1 MALDAVSGIAGLI
14 DFAIK
19 LKGTFDQLG
28 ENRSQNQ
35 IIANNILISLQRIER
50 LASDHSH
57 ELSMAPDIKDSM
69 DQLEIELQ
77 TALDKCQR
85 RYKPREGFGKVTGKV
100 REWKDGS
107 STKKELTRLE
117 SNINT
122 FYLHFLVDMSA
133 LTGFN
138 TTRMDATMVNMQE
151 CLNKISLR
159 IHTDIIPAAEEDPT
173 LAEELVVGSATLDR
187 PEITRAMEEATAA
200 LEKAPQESIEQQ
212 YLQLQIKTLRG
223 KLNGVTPNQ
232 EKTSFTFRKRKG
244 GPRQPPAFTPAT
256 QYTSIS
262 EPLPEAQDA
271 IMESIRLLRRLETAK
286 SNTVSLQTIGE
297 LRDLSTNLRAL
308 GLLTEAHEICLA
320 CVEMCRSMAAANPQS
335 VAFDLAL
342 TLTHLS
348 SSANDIGERDEALS
362 SAKEA
367 ASIYRQLA
375 QSRPQVYN
383 PHLAMEGI
391 DITISLVKIK
401 DAFRPDL
408 AKALIYHAYALLG
421 TGRFQDSLRAITE
434 AVSISRKLVAQS
446 EDQYAP
452 LLSKALNFLGVC
464 LREHNRY
471 DESIE
476 AAKEAVA
483 IRRRLV
489 ELRPSVYSVAL
500 TDSLNSLSL
509 SLGEAWQYEEAMEAS
524 REAVDCAR
532 KRLVRDA
539 SDPNQWLLAQSLAPM
554 AWNLAGLDMLDESVH
569 LASEAIG
576 LIRSLA
582 ADNEAL
588 RTDLSGAL
596 MDLGT
601 GLIEFGR
608 LEPALEAL
616 KESVAIRR
624 VLVENYQRVQLPLL
638 AESLDWMGWCLMG
651 MGRRDEA
658 LAAAQESV
666 DLFGDAL
673 RHSDCPDAFRMGLAM
688 ALSLLSRCLRL
699 GGRNAE
705 SLKPAQDA
713 YHLLETFPAHYPPL
727 GVAFVRGTV
736 LRAYSSALY
745 WDGQYAASL
754 ARAQDSLEERRKL
767 PAKHAPGKSESYTR
781 LAKTLAK
788 LGHWDEA
795 HKAATEGVILI
806 RPLVETRPGINRTIL
821 AKALLVLANIN
832 SSIPKYQLTSVS
844 LLEEAVQ
851 LYRDSGKMFE
861 PELSETL
868 QELAECLEKQGRRE
882 EAKGVAR
889 ETLEIRE
896 VWARK
901 GIMKGYDAMVEATA
915 LLLEKLEGGSD
926 TNTETGEAERIAKR
940 ATTL

>member
-383 PHLAMEGI
+383 PHLAM
-391 DITISLVKIK
+391 
-401 DAFRPDL
+401 
-408 AKALIYHAYALLG
+408 
-421 TGRFQDSLRAITE
+421 DSLRAITE